1 MKAGA
6 SEVAIHWEPR
16 VGAESYARTL
26 KHGEQY
32 PLVGADKE
40 WIWNP
45 RRTPGEHRVYATL
58 TPGWWQIDVP
68 EHPVA
73 WVRRAETEVVEEIVE
88 VIEKENDKKERVVNR
103 RVVAGSD
110 DYWPAGSWPTG
121 DWADWPAYAN
131 LQGDWSGTTWPHLVR
146 TWPAVHDV
154 GARYLSLQEGL
165 AADAYRVLSAAD
177 EGELVATLSAGAWYP
192 ILDPQAEA
200 PAGADLGGGAGRPL
214 WYRIRYGAAAGDEGW
229 VRGDAVE
236 TRAYL
241 PAGATLYEPVPPAGP
256 YLQAKRGLTASV
268 DVRPKP
274 TRNRLALGYIAPDS
288 RQRYRIEG
296 RLGRRPDARWW
307 QIDFHGAIGWVHT
320 DLVDTHG
327 TARVPRTWFV
337 KLSRAPGETELV
349 LRAGPGTAYAVQRR
363 VRGDAAR
370 LHYVKNKDAAA
381 PAWWR
386 VSTYDWVQNDHVQVQ
401 GDARRVVRAAA
412 PALGES
418 GPPYA
423 QQAADAPVRVHQAPG
438 RQRAVVTSLDL
449 SWDCSGAAIRAS

>member
-1 MKAGA
+1 M
-6 SEVAIHWEPR
+6 
-16 VGAESYARTL
+16 
-26 KHGEQY
+26 
-32 PLVGADKE
+32 
-40 WIWNP
+40 
-45 RRTPGEHRVYATL
+45 
-58 TPGWWQIDVP
+58 
-68 EHPVA
+68 
-73 WVRRAETEVVEEIVE
+73 
-88 VIEKENDKKERVVNR
+88 
-103 RVVAGSD
+103 
-110 DYWPAGSWPTG
+110 
-121 DWADWPAYAN
+121 
-131 LQGDWSGTTWPHLVR
+131 
-146 TWPAVHDV
+146 HDV
-154 GARYLSLQEGL
+154 GARYLRQKEES
-165 AADAYRVLSAAD
+165 ATDVCRVLSAAD

-200 PAGADLGGGAGRPL
+200 PAGADLGGGVQGLGGGGGAGRPL

-256 YLQAKRGLTASV
+256 YLQAKAGLAAPV
-268 DVRPKP
+268 DVRAKP
-274 TRNRLALGYIAPDS
+274 TRARRPRGFIAANS

-296 RLGRRPDARWW
+296 RNGARRWGWW
-307 QIDFHGAIGWVHT
+307 QIDFHGDIGWVHK
-320 DLVDTHG
+320 DLVDAYQTE
-327 TARVPRTWFV
+327 TVPWTWHPYV
-337 KLSRAPGETELV
+337 RRAPGETELV

-386 VSTYDWVQNDHVQVQ
+386 VSTYEWVQNDHVQVQ

-423 QQAADAPVRVHQAPG
+423 QLAADAPVRVHQVPG